1 MFCISEPAGRFSI
14 SSMFRSASIVVS
26 CSNVQK
32 VHPIK
37 NTCTF
42 MDNRPIYATLAVAQQ
57 IYTDITM
64 YIDDDDNTCQLSS
77 AL

>member
-1 MFCISEPAGRFSI
+1 
-14 SSMFRSASIVVS
+14 
-26 CSNVQK
+26 
-32 VHPIK
+32 
-37 NTCTF
+37 